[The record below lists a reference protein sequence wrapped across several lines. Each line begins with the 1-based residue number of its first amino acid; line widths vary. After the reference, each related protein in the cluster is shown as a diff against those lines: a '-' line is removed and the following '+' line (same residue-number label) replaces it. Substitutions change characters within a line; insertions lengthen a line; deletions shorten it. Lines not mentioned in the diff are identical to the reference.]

1 MAEYDIFVQMAFDLK
16 YVIYMF
22 MAGLGSGVYF
32 FSVFGNYWR
41 DEFRPLAKTSSL
53 LTPIFVAIGML
64 FLLIELG
71 RPLRMWRLFINF
83 RPKSAISWGVWLLGI
98 FFVLSVV
105 YAYLLRKGDGKAKIF
120 AYAGLPFAFLVP
132 TYSGIVLAQAP
143 GKVLYHTAL
152 LPWLFLTGALIC
164 GLAVVILISVRKQ
177 DGELVTKL
185 GKYVAWLVV
194 LELAMLLSEVLVLFN
209 GGAEEVRAVKA
220 LLVGQ
225 YSFLFWVLE
234 IIIGAAI
241 PATLYFIGKV
251 PKVIQQGASVLLL
264 MGIFTMRYI
273 VVIGGQLV

>member
-1 MAEYDIFVQMAFDLK
+1 MAEYDIFVQMAFDWK

-53 LTPIFVAIGML
+53 LSPIFVATGLL

-71 RPLRMWRLFINF
+71 RPLRVWRLFINF

-98 FFVLSVV
+98 FFVLSVI
-105 YAYLLRKGDGKAKIF
+105 YAYLLRKGDKKAKIV

-143 GKVLYHTAL
+143 EKVLYHTAL

-177 DGELVTKL
+177 DGELVKKL

>member
-1 MAEYDIFVQMAFDLK
+1 MAEYDIFVQMAFDWK

-64 FLLIELG
+64 FLLIDLG

-132 TYSGIVLAQAP
+132 TYSGIALAQAP

-194 LELAMLLSEVLVLFN
+194 LELAMLLGEVLVLFN

-241 PATLYFIGKV
+241 PATLYFIPKV
-251 PKVIQQGASVLLL
+251 PKVIQHGVSVLLL
-264 MGIFTMRYI
+264 IGIFTMRYI